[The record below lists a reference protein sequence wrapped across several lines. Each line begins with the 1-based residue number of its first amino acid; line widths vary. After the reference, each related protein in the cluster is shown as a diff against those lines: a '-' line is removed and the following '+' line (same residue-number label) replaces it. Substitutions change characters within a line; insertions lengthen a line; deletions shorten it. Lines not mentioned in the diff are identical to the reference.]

1 MPQMREAMKAFGN
14 EASLVHH
21 KCKFL
26 LPKGREVECFVEVC
40 FDQKKALQLDWTV
53 MIPKNSPQKPSKT
66 VSRLMNPLD
75 ETLLDTAGLQRRVA
89 QLVEPWHFWG
99 LGCPF
104 HTVDC

>member
-26 LPKGREVECFVEVC
+26 LPKGREVECFLEVC

-53 MIPKNSPQKPSKT
+53 MIPSKKFTTKTIKNCFQ
-66 VSRLMNPLD
+66 VDEPL
-75 ETLLDTAGLQRRVA
+75 G
-89 QLVEPWHFWG
+89 
-99 LGCPF
+99 
-104 HTVDC
+104 